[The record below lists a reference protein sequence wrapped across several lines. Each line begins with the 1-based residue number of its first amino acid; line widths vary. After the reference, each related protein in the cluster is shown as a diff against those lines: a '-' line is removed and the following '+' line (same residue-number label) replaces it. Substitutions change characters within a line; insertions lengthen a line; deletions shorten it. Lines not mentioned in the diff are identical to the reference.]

1 MSGGITLLLIL
12 LLIFLLPLMFMDVM
26 FVALGKLGIDPAL
39 APLIIFVMLLGSFIN
54 IPIVRKPII
63 KPVLRYPPNIW
74 WLERYWPNLQQ
85 LTTERII
92 AINVGGFVIPMLLV
106 LYEITLIWGQQPG
119 LLLPM
124 AAAVLLNILLC
135 YLLAQPVP
143 QVGVTLPVFIPGIVA
158 ALSALLLA
166 PDMAAPVAFCAG
178 VLGPVV
184 GADLLNL
191 KLVSKTQVGMA
202 SIGGAGTFDGIVI
215 SGLLAVLLS

>member
-26 FVALGKLGIDPAL
+26 FIALGKLGIDPAL
-39 APLIIFVMLLGSFIN
+39 APIIIFVMLFGSLVN
-54 IPIVRKPII
+54 IPIVRKSIT
-63 KPVLRYPPNIW
+63 KPVLHYPPNLW
-74 WLERYWPNLQQ
+74 GLERYWPNLQQ
-85 LTTERII
+85 HPPERII
-92 AINVGGFVIPMLLV
+92 AVNVGGFVIPMLLV
-106 LYEITLIWGQQPG
+106 IYEIARIWGQQPS

-124 AAAVLLNILLC
+124 GMAVLLNIMLC
-135 YLLAQPVP
+135 YLLAKPVP
-143 QVGVTLPVFIPGIVA
+143 QVGVTLPVFIPGLA
-158 ALSALLLA
+158 AAVSALLLA

-191 KLVSKTQVGMA
+191 KQVSKTHVGMA

>member
-1 MSGGITLLLIL
+1 MSVGITLILIL

-26 FVALGKLGIDPAL
+26 FIALGKLGIEPAL
-39 APLIIFVMLLGSFIN
+39 TPFIIFLMLLGSLAN
-54 IPIVRKPII
+54 IPVLR
-63 KPVLRYPPNIW
+63 KPVLHYPPKLW
-74 WLERYWPNLQQ
+74 GLERYWSKSQQ
-85 LTTERII
+85 HTTECII
-92 AINVGGFVIPMLLV
+92 AVNLGGFVIPMLLV